1 MNMVTDILYQMQMLN
16 MATLPAQPAAKPE
29 GDRDFQTLLEQKQQ
43 GDQEIHGQQKPA
55 QKEPEQAQP
64 EQGAQQEGPVD
75 TAEQLKQLASLQAA
89 LVLPQIQL
97 VQPQP
102 SQQGVAEVIAP
113 LLAEEP
119 ASPLQTVA
127 TEPQAP
133 AVPVMEQAGPEG
145 AAETMP
151 TASQP
156 AVDQSPMQ
164 AAAVP
169 VENQSQ
175 PVQSQT
181 AEQSPAQ
188 EQPAAEVMPAQVKGR
203 QAEEGAAAP
212 EPVFEDVKATPIKVG
227 ETVHTEEGQ
236 NVATQLA
243 DQVEAA
249 LQKGERRIE
258 IQLTPENL
266 GTITVELTQGADA
279 TLHVAI
285 RAANENAANLLER
298 HTAGLERA
306 LLQSSQGPVQ
316 VEVQRQQE
324 AQPDQQQLL
333 DQNGQ
338 GQNQNSQQQRQQRQ
352 HQENSPDFLQQL
364 RLGLVGLDS

>member
-127 TEPQAP
+127 AEPQAP

-164 AAAVP
+164 AAAAP
-169 VENQSQ
+169 VDNQSQ

-188 EQPAAEVMPAQVKGR
+188 EQPAAEVMPAQVKSR

-285 RAANENAANLLER
+285 RAANENAANLLDR

-333 DQNGQ
+333 
-338 GQNQNSQQQRQQRQ
+338 
-352 HQENSPDFLQQL
+352 
-364 RLGLVGLDS
+364 